1 MKYSNVIQVSVD
13 LLFLTSGDCFMDS
26 LQIELQFWGTIICS
40 LVVIM
45 DVVVFPVNVQH
56 TVPCVWE

>member
-13 LLFLTSGDCFMDS
+13 LLFLTSGDCFMGS
-26 LQIELQFWGTIICS
+26 LQIALQFWDTIICS